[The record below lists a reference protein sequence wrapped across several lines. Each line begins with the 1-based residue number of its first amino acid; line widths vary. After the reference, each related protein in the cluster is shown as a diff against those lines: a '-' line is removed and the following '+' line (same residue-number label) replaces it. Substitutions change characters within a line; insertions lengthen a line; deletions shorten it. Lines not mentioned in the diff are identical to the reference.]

1 MQELAVELT
10 EVKNR
15 LSALKKKRENFHKA
29 NMKLKQKTGIVS
41 QKSLK
46 TDFEARTE
54 ELKGLEA
61 DIVGLK
67 EMHAGL
73 LSII

>member
-1 MQELAVELT
+1 
-10 EVKNR
+10 
-15 LSALKKKRENFHKA
+15 
-29 NMKLKQKTGIVS
+29 MKLKQKTGIVS